1 MSAKLPRAEELMER
15 ARALAPMLFA
25 RAAEAETQRRCPEA
39 SIADYFAQGLDL
51 MLKPRRFGGHEMGWN
66 VLCETALALAEGC
79 AAQGWV
85 LTVYGDH
92 TQALGMF
99 SARAQEDVWG
109 ADPRAVISTSFGSQ
123 GDAKRVKGGAVLT
136 GKWSFS
142 SGIDHASWIMA
153 GSNLRDDT
161 DGAPRGTIFLLPKRD
176 VRVIDD
182 WHVIG
187 LAGTG
192 SKSFEVAEVFVPE
205 HRMIDAV
212 AAAEGIPHADCG
224 NDAPVYRTPRRA
236 TAGFALASVG
246 VGAAQGMLQCFTRAQ
261 QGRVS
266 RGISMAEQ
274 QWMQIEIS
282 HAAASL
288 AAARLL
294 LLEGARATMRVLAGG
309 KTADLERRALDKRDA
324 GFAALVA
331 RQTADRLY
339 GVAGGM
345 SLHTS
350 DPLQRYFRDIHAAT
364 AHHGLR
370 WENSAQPFASLALGL
385 APPAGY
391 Y

>member
-1 MSAKLPRAEELMER
+1 MGTKQLEAKEMVAR
-15 ARALAPMLFA
+15 ARALAPILFA

-39 SIADYFAQGLDL
+39 SIADYFAQGFDL
-51 MLKPRRFGGHEMGWN
+51 MLKPRRFGGHEMGWDA
-66 VLCETALALAEGC
+66 LCETALALAEGC

-99 SARAQEDVWG
+99 STQAQDDVWG
-109 ADPRAVISTSFGSQ
+109 SDPRALISTSFGAQ
-123 GDAKRVKGGAVLT
+123 GNAKRVKGGAVLT

-153 GSNLRDDT
+153 GSTLH
-161 DGAPRGTIFLLPKRD
+161 DGADAPPRATIFLLPKSD

-182 WHVIG
+182 WKVIG
-187 LAGTG
+187 LLGTG
-192 SKSFEVAEVFVPE
+192 SKSFEIEEAFVAE
-205 HRMIDAV
+205 HRMIDA
-212 AAAEGIPHADCG
+212 ALAAEGIPHPDCG
-224 NDAPVYRTPRRA
+224 NEAPVYRMPRRA
-236 TAGFALASVG
+236 TAGFALAAVG
-246 VGAAQGMLQCFTRAQ
+246 LGAAQGMLDAFTTAQ
-261 QGRVS
+261 QRRVS
-266 RGISMAEQ
+266 RGIAMAEQ

-294 LLEGARATMRVLAGG
+294 LIEGARTTMRTLAGS

-324 GFAALVA
+324 GFAALVS

-339 GVAGGM
+339 GVAGGW
-345 SLHTS
+345 SLQTA

-385 APPAGY
+385 APPPGY

>member
-1 MSAKLPRAEELMER
+1 MGAKQLEAKEMVAR
-15 ARALAPMLFA
+15 ARALAPTLFA
-25 RAAEAETQRRCPEA
+25 RSSEAETQRRCPDA
-39 SIADYFAQGLDL
+39 SIADYFAQGFDL
-51 MLKPRRFGGHEMGWN
+51 MLKPRRFGGHEMGWDA
-66 VLCETALALAEGC
+66 LCETALAFAEGC

-99 SARAQEDVWG
+99 SAQAQADVWG
-109 ADPRAVISTSFGSQ
+109 PDPRALISTSFGAQ
-123 GDAKRVKGGAVLT
+123 GSAKRVKGGAVLT

-153 GSNLRDDT
+153 GSSLHDRA
-161 DGAPRGTIFLLPKRD
+161 DGPSQATIFLLPKSA

-182 WHVIG
+182 WNVIG
-187 LAGTG
+187 LLGTG
-192 SKSFEVAEVFVPE
+192 SKSFEVEEAFVPE
-205 HRMIDAV
+205 HRIIDAT

-236 TAGFALASVG
+236 TAGFALAAVG
-246 VGAAQGMLQCFTRAQ
+246 LGAAQGMLDAFTKAQ
-261 QGRVS
+261 QRRVS
-266 RGISMAEQ
+266 RGVAMAEQ

-288 AAARLL
+288 AATRLL
-294 LLEGARATMRVLAGG
+294 LIDGARTTMRAVANG
-309 KTADLERRALDKRDA
+309 KTADLDRRALDKRDA
-324 GFAALVA
+324 GFAALVS

-339 GVAGGM
+339 GVAGGW

-385 APPAGY
+385 APPPGY